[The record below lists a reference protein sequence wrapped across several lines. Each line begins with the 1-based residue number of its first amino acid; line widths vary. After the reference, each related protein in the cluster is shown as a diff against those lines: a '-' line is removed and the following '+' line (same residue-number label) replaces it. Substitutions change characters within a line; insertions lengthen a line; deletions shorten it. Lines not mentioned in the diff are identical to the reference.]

1 MKEDQVLNSEKT
13 TQQIE
18 KRVAALKLG
27 KPYQR
32 EVLSKYIATT
42 KEALGKARS
51 AFPKDKEVTY
61 FFLLK
66 YLHMCSELRAMIYS
80 GNSFANNQVIC

>member
-1 MKEDQVLNSEKT
+1 MKGEGMLNSEKS

-18 KRVAALKLG
+18 KKVAALKLG

-32 EVLSKYIATT
+32 EVLSKYIANT
-42 KEALGKARS
+42 KEALNKARY

-66 YLHMCSELRAMIYS
+66 YLHMCSELRSMIYT
-80 GNSFANNQVIC
+80 GNSFANNQVL

>member
-1 MKEDQVLNSEKT
+1 MLLNSEKST
-13 TQQIE
+13 YQIE
-18 KRVAALKLG
+18 KMVAALKLG

-32 EVLSKYIATT
+32 DVLAKYISNT
-42 KEALGKARS
+42 KDTLGKARS

-66 YLHMCSELRAMIYS
+66 YLHMCSELRSMIYS
-80 GNSFANNQVIC
+80 GNSFANHQVV